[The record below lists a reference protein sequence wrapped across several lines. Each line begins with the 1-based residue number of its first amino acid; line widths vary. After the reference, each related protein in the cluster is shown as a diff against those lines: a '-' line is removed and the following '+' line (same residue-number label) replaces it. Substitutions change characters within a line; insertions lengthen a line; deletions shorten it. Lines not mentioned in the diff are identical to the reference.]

1 MVESLGVQPAVPK
14 TDMSNA
20 MKDIKKQKMRRQ
32 VFENPELA
40 RELVKTESTATYNA
54 RGNVV
59 QAVSGD
65 LGDA

>member
-1 MVESLGVQPAVPK
+1 MVESAGIQPAVPK
-14 TDMSNA
+14 QDLAQA

-40 RELVKTESTATYNA
+40 KELVKTESTATYNA
-54 RGNVV
+54 QGNLV